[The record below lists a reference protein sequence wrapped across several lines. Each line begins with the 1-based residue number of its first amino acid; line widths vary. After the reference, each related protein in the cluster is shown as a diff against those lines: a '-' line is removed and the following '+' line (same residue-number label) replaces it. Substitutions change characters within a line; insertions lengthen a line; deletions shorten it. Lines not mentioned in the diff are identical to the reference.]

1 MRVQQDGNSYF
12 DYKQS
17 SSHEEPMHEKQ
28 QFTFV
33 STCAAGLEHLVNEEM
48 HSFNGEKVQSFT
60 GGVRCQGEL
69 ETAYR
74 MCLWSRYASRVLL
87 EIKSFEISDTD
98 DLYSGCTKIDW
109 NEHLHQDLS
118 FAVTSSLA
126 SDAVLSHS
134 QYAALRVKDAV
145 VDFFREQGLQRPNVA
160 KERPDLRLYLH
171 IKKNRASIFID
182 LSGESLHRR
191 GYRKATGV
199 APLKETLAA
208 AIVTLSGWNINI
220 SSRQTL
226 LDPMCGSATLLIE
239 AALIYGDSAPGLSR
253 TYYGFSSWLG
263 HRREVWSVLVDEALE
278 REEAGLREKWPRII
292 GYDSDPEMVAA
303 ARSNIKNAGLEERIE
318 IKYSDIAF
326 LQSPSQHGFMISNLP
341 YGERLSEKNR
351 VRYLYSCVGRKMKSL
366 FEGWRAGLF
375 IADPDIADTLGIRID
390 KSYKLYNGPIVCRLL
405 TGDITAGFPSECT
418 WHLAPPEKPA
428 EGDDF
433 ANRLRKNMKKLS
445 NWTKKYSISCYR
457 VYDRDLPDY
466 NVTVD
471 IYDKWMVVQEYLPP
485 LTIESGVAEKRFAVA
500 LRVLRQVFGVKR
512 ERIFIRRRQ
521 RQRGKSQYEKKEG
534 RPKFYEVREG
544 GCSFL
549 VNFTTYLDIGLF
561 LDHRPIRMKLQE
573 MAQGKRFLNLYGYTG
588 TATVHA
594 AAGGAALTTTVDLSA
609 NYLEWARNN
618 LFLNGFSADNH
629 EMVQQDCF
637 TWLGEARQHYD
648 IIFIDP
654 PTFSNS
660 KKKKRI
666 FDIQRDHAELIQRA
680 STLLDD
686 GGVLFFSTNA
696 SRFTLDKRVEKNF
709 QVTDISTET
718 IPFDFQRHRKVHSCW
733 RFNKKQS

>member
-1 MRVQQDGNSYF
+1 MR
-12 DYKQS
+12 
-17 SSHEEPMHEKQ
+17 EKQ
-28 QFTFV
+28 HLTFV
-33 STCAAGLEHLVNEEM
+33 SNCAAGLEHLVNEEI
-48 HSFNGEKVQSFT
+48 HSFNGEEVQSFT
-60 GGVRCQGEL
+60 GGVRWQGGL

-87 EIKSFEISDTD
+87 EIKSFDINDAD
-98 DLYSGCTKIDW
+98 DLYSGCTKIAW

-126 SDAVLSHS
+126 ADAVLSHS

-160 KERPDLRLYLH
+160 KDRPDLRIYLH

-182 LSGESLHRR
+182 LSGESLHKR
-191 GYRKATGV
+191 GYRKATGI

-208 AIVTLSGWNINI
+208 AIVTLSGWNKDV
-220 SSRQTL
+220 SSKQTL

-253 TYYGFSSWLG
+253 TYYGFSHWLG
-263 HRREVWSVLVDEALE
+263 HRQELWSTLVAEALQ
-278 REEAGLREKWPRII
+278 REEAGLRGKWPRII
-292 GYDSDPEMVAA
+292 GYDSDPEMVAV
-303 ARSNIKNAGLEERIE
+303 ARSNIENAGLEERIE
-318 IKYSDIAF
+318 IKCRDIAF
-326 LQSPSQHGFMISNLP
+326 LQSPSQQGFIISNLP

-351 VRYLYSCVGRKMKSL
+351 VRYLYSCVGRKMGSL
-366 FEGWRAGLF
+366 FQGWQAGLF

-390 KSYKLYNGPIVCRLL
+390 KSHKLYNGPIVCRLL
-405 TGDITAGFPSECT
+405 TGDITASSSSECA
-418 WHLAPPEKPA
+418 WHLAASEKPA

-445 NWTKKYSISCYR
+445 NWTKKHSISCYR

-471 IYDKWMVVQEYLPP
+471 IYDKWIVVQEYLPP
-485 LTIESGVAEKRFAVA
+485 STIESGVAEKRFGVA
-500 LRVLRQVFGVKR
+500 LQVLRQVFGIKR

-618 LFLNGFSADNH
+618 LSLNGFSEDNH

-637 TWLGEARQHYD
+637 TWLGEAQGRYD

-660 KKKKRI
+660 KKKKRV
-666 FDIQRDHAELIQRA
+666 FDIQRDHAELIRRA
-680 STLLDD
+680 SALLDN
-686 GGVLFFSTNA
+686 GGVLFFSTNS
-696 SRFTLDKRVEKNF
+696 SRFTLDTWVEEAF
-709 QVTDISTET
+709 QVTDISAET
-718 IPFDFQRHRKVHSCW
+718 IPFDFKRNRKVHSCW
-733 RFNKKQS
+733 KLTQK